1 MNNSRILSL
10 DAARTL
16 CAIWI
21 VCIWHMNQYLVA
33 DIKLFGM
40 GDDRMPFLVVTNG
53 VLALF
58 TFISGYFASQK
69 EINTVKDALSFY
81 RKRVSRF
88 GIPLL
93 ISCILLTG
101 GGNFSPLHIITTTSG
116 ISQFLPPPYPK
127 TLWYFSMII
136 AFYYVTPLLC
146 YAKQKQKYSCA
157 VLSLTIFLFLYIGN
171 LYLGFDHRIY
181 ENFIFY
187 AIPFICPCK
196 YVVNI
201 LQSKWAYVI
210 FLVSLTVGLFLYKNA
225 IESITD
231 MMVVSDLFLCLG
243 ILSLASILATVP
255 RLPVV
260 FYYLSYASMFA
271 YLYHRELYMVATKI
285 IGKFNYCEAAFF
297 GILLFVLSYYG
308 QRIYDKTINK
318 ISR

>member
-1 MNNSRILSL
+1 MNNGRIVSL

-16 CAIWI
+16 CAVWI
-21 VCIWHMNQYLVA
+21 VCVWHMNQYLVT
-33 DIKLFGM
+33 DIKLVGV
-40 GDDRMPFLVVTNG
+40 GDDRLPFLMVTNG

-69 EINTVKDALSFY
+69 EINKIQDALSFY
-81 RKRVSRF
+81 RKRVLRF

-93 ISCILLTG
+93 ISCIFLTG
-101 GGNFSPLHIITTTSG
+101 GGNFLPLHIITTTLG
-116 ISQFLPPPYPK
+116 ISQFLLPPYPK

-146 YAKQKQKYSCA
+146 YAKRKKQFSCA

-171 LYLGFDHRIY
+171 LYLGFDYRLH

-187 AIPFICPCK
+187 AVPFICPCK
-196 YVVNI
+196 YLINI
-201 LQSKWAYVI
+201 LQSKWAYII
-210 FLVSLTVGLFLYKNA
+210 FLVSLTAELFFYKNA
-225 IESITD
+225 IDSITD
-231 MMVVSDLFLCLG
+231 LMVVSDLLVCLG
-243 ILSLASILATVP
+243 ILSLASVLATVP

-271 YLYHRELYMVATKI
+271 YLYHRELYIVATKI

-308 QRIYDKTINK
+308 QQIYDKTINK
-318 ISR
+318 KSK

>member
-1 MNNSRILSL
+1 MNKNRIVSM
-10 DAARTL
+10 DIARGL
-16 CAIWI
+16 CVVWI
-21 VCIWHMNQYLVA
+21 VGIWHMNQYLVPET
-33 DIKLFGM
+33 KLFS
-40 GDDRMPFLVVTNG
+40 DTNRLPFLMITNG

-58 TFISGYFASQK
+58 TFLSGFFISQK
-69 EINTVKDALSFY
+69 KIESIADAWDFY
-81 RKRVSRF
+81 RKRVIRF

-93 ISCILLTG
+93 VSCVLLMG
-101 GGNFSPLHIITTTSG
+101 GGFSPLHIITTCLG

-146 YAKQKQKYSCA
+146 YAKQKSGY
-157 VLSLTIFLFLYIGN
+157 LSVVVSVYLLLLLYIGN
-171 LYLGFDHRIY
+171 LYLGFDRRLY

-187 AIPFICPCK
+187 AIPFAIPCSHLIK
-196 YVVNI
+196 L
-201 LQSKWAYVI
+201 LQSKWSF
-210 FLVSLTVGLFLYKNA
+210 FLILAVSLVTVIIFYNSMVECGA
-225 IESITD
+225 D
-231 MMVVSDLFLCLG
+231 MMVVSDLFISLG

-271 YLYHRELYMVATKI
+271 YLYHRELYIVATKI
-285 IGKFNYCEAAFF
+285 IGKFNYFEAASF

-318 ISR
+318 ISK

>member
-1 MNNSRILSL
+1 MNNGRIVSL

-16 CAIWI
+16 CAVWI
-21 VCIWHMNQYLVA
+21 VCVWHMNQYLVT
-33 DIKLFGM
+33 DIKLFGV
-40 GDDRMPFLVVTNG
+40 GDDRLPFLMVTNG

-69 EINTVKDALSFY
+69 DINKIQDALSFY
-81 RKRVSRF
+81 RKRVLRF

-101 GGNFSPLHIITTTSG
+101 GGNFSPFHIITTTLG
-116 ISQFLPPPYPK
+116 ISQFLPSPYPR

-146 YAKQKQKYSCA
+146 YAKRKQKYSLV

-171 LYLGFDHRIY
+171 LYLGFDHRLY

-187 AIPFICPCK
+187 AIPFIIPCSRLIK
-196 YVVNI
+196 L
-201 LQSKWAYVI
+201 LQSKWSLIIFTISLAIVI
-210 FLVSLTVGLFLYKNA
+210 VFYNSA

-231 MMVVSDLFLCLG
+231 MMIVSDFFVCMG
-243 ILSLASILATVP
+243 ILSLASILVIIP

-271 YLYHRELYMVATKI
+271 YLYHRELYIMGTKF
-285 IGKFNYCEAAFF
+285 IGKFNYFEAAFF

-308 QRIYDKTINK
+308 QQIYDKTINK
-318 ISR
+318 ISK